1 MNSHTPHNK
10 NLTDLYLKAPV
21 PSPTEKSALADC
33 ENKDSA
39 IQLEH
44 SDREENVTKD
54 FRRCV
59 SCRKIALRGE
69 FWRVVKCHP
78 SDRVEI
84 DLGETFRQGRS
95 VYLCPTT
102 ECLQLAQ
109 KKNRLGKSL
118 KVQVPQSIYQALGS
132 RLP

>member
-1 MNSHTPHNK
+1 
-10 NLTDLYLKAPV
+10 
-21 PSPTEKSALADC
+21 
-33 ENKDSA
+33 
-39 IQLEH
+39 
-44 SDREENVTKD
+44 VTKD

-59 SCRKIALRGE
+59 SCRKIALRSE

-78 SDRVEI
+78 SNQIAI
-84 DLGETFRQGRS
+84 DLGDTFRQGRS

-118 KVQVPQSIYQALGS
+118 KAQVSQDIYQALGF
-132 RLP
+132 RL